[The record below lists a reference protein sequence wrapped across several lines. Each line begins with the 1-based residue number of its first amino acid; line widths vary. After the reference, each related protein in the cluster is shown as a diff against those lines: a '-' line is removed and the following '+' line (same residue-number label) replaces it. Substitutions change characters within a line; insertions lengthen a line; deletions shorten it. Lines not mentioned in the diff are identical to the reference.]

1 MLGFDC
7 ETYANADKDTI
18 FAEMNTVNK
27 DITWNLTHG
36 ATAGSPVVRYDAY
49 AMYDAVFIAENGN
62 LDVRF

>member
-18 FAEMNTVNK
+18 FAGMNTVNK